1 MKTSVRA
8 YGRCVSIFTFVLAL
22 AQGVASAAFTAGPSV
37 RVNPNISVEIRWSAD
52 FVGAAKVEIFDNPD
66 GNGSPIVTYT
76 GLPANDQTI
85 TIYVDRLIKADTR
98 YYFKVTHSDNI
109 RQDLTNGPAP
119 YPPFFTGAQVISNVF
134 ADADV
139 ESAVISWDANV
150 IGYGSVVYGTTAL
163 AQGPVEDSF
172 NITRHAIELTGLS
185 PGTTYQFRVSNK
197 HAIDRTSLADAT
209 GQFTTRQR
217 PVDITLTQPQ
227 ADPRVIQPNARST
240 LRVRTLRLVWFA
252 VDASSRGGGTFDG
265 AWSAQATTDAN
276 GVASVQITGTGSGL
290 VHVNV
295 TAAQALNTLTM
306 PVVVR

>member
-1 MKTSVRA
+1 VQA
-8 YGRCVSIFTFVLAL
+8 
-22 AQGVASAAFTAGPSV
+22 
-37 RVNPNISVEIRWSAD
+37 
-52 FVGAAKVEIFDNPD
+52 
-66 GNGSPIVTYT
+66 
-76 GLPANDQTI
+76 
-85 TIYVDRLIKADTR
+85 
-98 YYFKVTHSDNI
+98 
-109 RQDLTNGPAP
+109 
-119 YPPFFTGAQVISNVF
+119 ISNVF
-134 ADADV
+134 VDADV

-172 NITRHAIELTGLS
+172 NITRHAIELTGLT

-227 ADPRVIQPNARST
+227 ADPRVIRPNERST
-240 LRVRTLRLVWFA
+240 LRVRTLRQGQPVAGVVVWFA
-252 VDASSRGGGTFDG
+252 IDASSSGSGTFDG

-295 TAAQALNTLTM
+295 TAAQRST
-306 PVVVR
+306 R